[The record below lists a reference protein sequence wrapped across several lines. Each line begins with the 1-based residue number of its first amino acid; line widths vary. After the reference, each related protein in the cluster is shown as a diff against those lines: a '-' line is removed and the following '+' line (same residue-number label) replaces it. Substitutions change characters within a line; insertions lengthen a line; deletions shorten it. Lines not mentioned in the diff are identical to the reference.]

1 MQLRGRV
8 GVIEDRTGTVA
19 TTILTFVAFGATI
32 GNSSLTT
39 KMSPGDMGNW
49 STGVQAITSPTIIDL
64 PGEATAR
71 ADYPGG
77 DSVGRGKGVVK
88 GNE

>member
-1 MQLRGRV
+1 
-8 GVIEDRTGTVA
+8 
-19 TTILTFVAFGATI
+19 
-32 GNSSLTT
+32 
-39 KMSPGDMGNW
+39 MSPGDMGNW